1 MPLRKNG
8 CIFRKLSTQKK
19 MKKKYFFP
27 LMLWAAIGL
36 GACEKKEA
44 SSTRLQ
50 VRLTDSP
57 GDYAE
62 VNVDVRAVQIHA
74 SETAGEEGWT
84 TLSQINPGV
93 YNLLDFA
100 NGRDTLLA
108 SADLPSGHISQI
120 RLVLGNQN
128 SVRLKG
134 QTQRIPLKTP
144 SGQSSG
150 LKVKINAD
158 LRQDVTY
165 VVLLDF
171 DAARSVVK
179 RGNGDYNLKPVIRT
193 LTEAVAGGI
202 KGTVTPA
209 AAKPGIY
216 VISATQDTIGG
227 YADDQGRFLIKGV
240 PAGTYTVKFYSA
252 DPAGNKTLTS
262 VSVSND
268 RIQELGTVDLNY

>member
-1 MPLRKNG
+1 
-8 CIFRKLSTQKK
+8 
-19 MKKKYFFP
+19 
-27 LMLWAAIGL
+27 MLWAVIGL
-36 GACEKKEA
+36 GACNKHETGSAKLE
-44 SSTRLQ
+44 
-50 VRLTDSP
+50 VRLTDAP

-62 VNVDVRAVQIHA
+62 VNVDVRSVQIHA
-74 SETAGEEGWT
+74 SDGAGEEGWV
-84 TLSQINPGV
+84 TLPHINPGV

-108 SADLPSGHISQI
+108 SASLPSGRISQI
-120 RLVLGNQN
+120 RLVLGDQN
-128 SVRLKG
+128 SLRLKG
-134 QTQRIPLKTP
+134 QTQRLPLTTP

-150 LKVKINAD
+150 LKVKIDSD
-158 LRQDVTY
+158 LREDVTY

-216 VISATQDTIGG
+216 VISASQDTIGG
-227 YADDQGRFLIKGV
+227 FANDNGSFLIKGV
-240 PAGTYTVKFYSA
+240 PAGTYTVKFYTE
-252 DPAGNKTLTS
+252 DPSKTTALSEVTVPKDQILDLGS
-262 VSVSND
+262 VSID
-268 RIQELGTVDLNY
+268 Y